1 MYPREILAHVP
12 QEPHTRKF
20 ITPLFVIEK
29 HCKQH
34 NILKKK
40 RERMVNKLWY
50 IHGMGNNNENGLQL
64 CISVYIKTR
73 NIELNE
79 EQISVEYLQYAID
92 TKIIQKNIKI

>member
-1 MYPREILAHVP
+1 
-12 QEPHTRKF
+12 
-20 ITPLFVIEK
+20 
-29 HCKQH
+29 
-34 NILKKK
+34 
-40 RERMVNKLWY
+40 MVNKLWY
-50 IHGMGNNNENGLQL
+50 IHGMGNNSESGLQL

>member
-1 MYPREILAHVP
+1 
-12 QEPHTRKF
+12 
-20 ITPLFVIEK
+20 
-29 HCKQH
+29 
-34 NILKKK
+34 
-40 RERMVNKLWY
+40 MVNKVWY

-92 TKIIQKNIKI
+92 TKITQKNIKI